1 MRGPQK
7 FTDCELKSRILSSF
21 SGRHVWEIRIQ
32 RVLGLSKGTIISMW
46 QHILTWAWVA
56 IEYLNNRTT
65 HSESGIPIL
74 LYTTDVY
81 HWTNLIIVPLMFS
94 AIVYYSVVFTDFTAA
109 SLPRHWRTMPR
120 YFAGWNVAWLAMDVA
135 EAEGYSLDECWPRVA
150 WATYNFNY
158 LCLILFIYIYIS

>member
-1 MRGPQK
+1 MFGKFEFRGFLDFPRAQLLACGKISWRGRGSQLSTSTIGLPIQK
-7 FTDCELKSRILSSF
+7 VVYHWSI
-21 SGRHVWEIRIQ
+21 G
-32 RVLGLSKGTIISMW
+32 II
-46 QHILTWAWVA
+46 
-56 IEYLNNRTT
+56 
-65 HSESGIPIL
+65 IL